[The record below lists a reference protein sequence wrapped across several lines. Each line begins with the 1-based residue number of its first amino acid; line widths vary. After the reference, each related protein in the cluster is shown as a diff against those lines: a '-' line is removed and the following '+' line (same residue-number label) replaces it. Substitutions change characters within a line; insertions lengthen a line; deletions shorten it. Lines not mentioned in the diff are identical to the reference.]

1 MLLRKAVVLLLGV
14 VALMVVAGCAGRK
27 DTAPSAAVPPPMNV
41 AGTWTGEM
49 GVGGPPVTM
58 MLQQTGADVKG
69 DLRVA
74 GRADVSGPIQG
85 KVEGNTIKLTSSGGT
100 APTLN
105 VQGDRITGYVR
116 GANLDLRRTK

>member
-1 MLLRKAVVLLLGV
+1 MLRKAVVPLLGV
-14 VALMVVAGCAGRK
+14 VALMLVAGCTGRK
-27 DTAPSAAVPPPMNV
+27 DTAPSAAVPPPVNV

-49 GVGGPPVTM
+49 GVGGAPVTM
-58 MLQQTGADVKG
+58 MLQQSGTDVKG

-74 GRADVSGPIQG
+74 GRADVSGPIEG
-85 KVEGNTIKLTSSGGT
+85 RVEGNTIKLSSSGGT

-116 GANLDLRRTK
+116 GANLDLRRAK